1 MKKIKSLIIAACVV
15 LCVTAVAMAAV
26 KMSIQIKEAPLRAT
40 PDYLGKITGKASFND
55 QVNVESSQGAWKKVR
70 TLRGGQSGWL
80 HESALSEKDIKMTA
94 GSKDVKSAAS
104 SSELQLAGKAFSKDV
119 ENEYKK
125 KNRDIDFKWVDKMEG
140 IKVSQSQIQKFMKEG
155 ELRK

>member
-1 MKKIKSLIIAACVV
+1 MKRTKSLIISLCVV
-15 LCVTAVAMAAV
+15 LCAAAVALAAAR
-26 KMSIQIKEAPLRAT
+26 MSVQIKEAPLRAT
-40 PDYLGKITGKASFND
+40 PDYLGKVTGKASYAD
-55 QVNVESSQGAWKKVR
+55 QVDVENSQGAWKKVKIIK
-70 TLRGGQSGWL
+70 GGQSGWL

-94 GSKDVKSAAS
+94 GSGNVKTGAS

-155 ELRK
+155 ELKK